1 MKNLL
6 IIFVL
11 FFFSFNVFGQKLID
25 SKKVPTNI
33 QKAFKRK
40 NSRATDIKW
49 FDNSDKREYT
59 VKFKENGMDSKV
71 IIDYNA
77 VILEKRTKVE
87 YKKLPSKITTHLKSE
102 YKKLKF
108 YSAELVLK
116 GRKDKYYSIIMHE
129 SQGRKKEPKIWEIEY
144 TIQGNFLTVYEPP
157 IETEEEEIRND
168 RYDVKMEEEASELQ
182 GRVRDE
188 PVDKKDLP
196 TAITKYLKNN
206 YDAEYRAKEILLKSN
221 SKYGQYY
228 YIVMKKQGE
237 KKEFIHYFDVNGKL
251 LKKKEVDL

>member
-11 FFFSFNVFGQKLID
+11 FFFSITVFGQKLID

-33 QKAFKRK
+33 QKVFKRK

-49 FDNSDKREYT
+49 FDNREKREYT
-59 VKFKENGMDSKV
+59 VKFKDNGADSKV

-77 VILEKRTKVE
+77 VILEKRTNVE
-87 YKKLPSKITTHLKSE
+87 YKKLPSRITNHLKSE

-108 YSAELVLK
+108 HSAELVLK
-116 GRKDKYYSIIMHE
+116 GRKDKYYSIIMYE

-157 IETEEEEIRND
+157 VETEEEEISND
-168 RYDVKMEEEASELQ
+168 RYDEKMEEEAAELQ

-188 PVDKKDLP
+188 AVDKKDLP
-196 TAITKYLKNN
+196 TAITNYLKKN
-206 YDAEYRAKEILLKSN
+206 YDAEYRTKEILLKSN

-237 KKEFIHYFDVNGKL
+237 KKEFVHYFDVNGKL